1 MQGVISAMCHLHLR
15 IKLCVQYA
23 AYLVGAY
30 LVGAY
35 LVGAYLV
42 GATNLSS
49 AIGC

>member
-1 MQGVISAMCHLHLR
+1 MQGVISVVCHLHLR
-15 IKLCVQYA
+15 IKLCA
-23 AYLVGAY
+23 AY

>member
-1 MQGVISAMCHLHLR
+1 MQGVISAVCHLHLR
-15 IKLCVQYA
+15 IKFA

>member
-1 MQGVISAMCHLHLR
+1 MQGVISAVCHLHLR
-15 IKLCVQYA
+15 IKLCA